1 MAQLF
6 PPQRRRPLLAQEEPL
21 PLLQQVQG
29 YHQNQSGA
37 QQLYQQN
44 MAEQARRQAE
54 YQRRLA
60 ADEVGIEP
68 FSFFLGTQSENPN
81 PPLSSYIAPVD
92 FIPGGAQVK
101 ASLGLIP
108 LAVGAVAGGAKKKLK
123 RVKSGE
129 SKGQYIGGPRGL
141 DSPQKLSAMLKD
153 YRQLVELGMSG
164 REFYEDSSNFF
175 LNLTGGDVV
184 EATKLAKSYAS
195 TSQGAGLDPN
205 MGWAIKGH
213 YQGSLG
219 DPINTGR
226 FPESNAAVLPDVYAG
241 QETNLGPK
249 REPFAQNLQV
259 SWNPELHE
267 NPVNDIWQGRA
278 FGYKHDPSKK
288 YPEGE
293 PWKEGF
299 SPTQHEFMNTVTA
312 EKIIPAYNRQKLGG
326 FDDWNNLN
334 TQAAAWSGA
343 RQKGGDLKPEDVGIN
358 YSDLQK
364 KYTGLLTR
372 ETMPGSTT
380 GHLQEMLNNPQMR
393 QDYHTEMMKILIDP
407 NTGKDKIARAFHLL
421 TPGQPAQAR
430 GFYVNPEGQVELN
443 PSYQIPFLAG
453 RHKVESEFG
462 SKVSEV
468 DPATKSLVAAAEST
482 YSQLAAQN
490 AYGWNYVMGADK
502 VSQPHV
508 TSAVFDI
515 GRKLSDEE
523 LLALYE
529 KIEPEFGWEA
539 IPIPHDKGATILFF
553 GKPEASSRTK
563 KGTYKGSKFID
574 RTGKI
579 FDSFLD
585 DIDAKEA
592 QISYAKSDTGFAE
605 NNWASEK
612 YGQSFLQNADISGR
626 PSLLAAY
633 NDVVPEIAAKINDLE
648 RRFAKENNLTI
659 NKDIKRMRDALADG
673 GMKGLTKLI
682 KSGTLPVALVATFM
696 YELRFGTSEP
706 EQS

>member
-21 PLLQQVQG
+21 PLLQQVQD

-44 MAEQARRQAE
+44 MAEQARQQAE

-68 FSFFLGTQSENPN
+68 YSLFLGRQTEDPSAGFE
-81 PPLSSYIAPVD
+81 LAPAD
-92 FIPGGAQVK
+92 LWPGGAQAK
-101 ASLGLIP
+101 AALGLIP
-108 LAVGAVAGGAKKKLK
+108 LAVGAVASGVKKKLK

-129 SKGQYIGGPRGL
+129 SKGQYVGGPRGL

-175 LNLTGGDVV
+175 LDLTGGDVA

-259 SWNPELHE
+259 SWNPDLHE

-278 FGYKHDPSKK
+278 FGYKHDPNKK

-299 SPTQHEFMNTVTA
+299 SPTQHDFMNTVTA
-312 EKIIPAYNRQKLGG
+312 EKIIPAYNRQELGG

-343 RQKGGDLKPEDVGIN
+343 RQKGGELKPEDVGIN

-380 GHLQEMLNNPQMR
+380 GHLQEMLDNPQMR

-407 NTGKDKIARAFHLL
+407 NSGKDKIARAFHLL

-453 RHKVESEFG
+453 RNKVESEFG
-462 SKVSEV
+462 SKVPEV

-482 YSQLAAQN
+482 YSQLTAQN
-490 AYGWNYVMGADK
+490 AYGWNYVMAADK
-502 VSQPHV
+502 VSQPHA
-508 TSAVFDI
+508 TSAAFDI

-553 GKPEASSRTK
+553 GKPESSSITK
-563 KGTYKGSKFID
+563 KGTHKGSKFID
-574 RTGKI
+574 KTGKI

-585 DIDAKEA
+585 EIDAKGA

-633 NDVVPEIAAKINDLE
+633 DDVVPEIAAKINDFE